1 MKRIN
6 EIVSIV
12 LIITILFCLTGCS
25 MNKLSHVKIAEYLD
39 KEARYYQY
47 NDIDEF
53 AKIFGTPVKGNEGFI
68 SFKDEKAQELYDRV
82 FNNLFSYSDFNI
94 VEATCSYGGNSSG
107 ANALFLFTLND
118 EKEAEKFFKDV
129 KTAFEDNG
137 DTDNGDENGIT
148 YFCSC
153 KTTNKRHVIRNVY
166 LEKNTVLIVM
176 CAANEIYFVD
186 DFFKYFKLPY
196 IIDGIDD

>member
-1 MKRIN
+1 
-6 EIVSIV
+6 
-12 LIITILFCLTGCS
+12 
-25 MNKLSHVKIAEYLD
+25 MNKLSHVKIAEYLN
-39 KEARYYQY
+39 KETRYYQY
-47 NDIDEF
+47 DDIDEF

-82 FNNLFSYSDFNI
+82 FNKLFSYSDFNI
-94 VEATCSYGGNSSG
+94 VEATCSYGGNSFG

-137 DTDNGDENGIT
+137 DTDNGVEKGIT

-186 DFFKYFKLPY
+186 DFLEYFKLPY